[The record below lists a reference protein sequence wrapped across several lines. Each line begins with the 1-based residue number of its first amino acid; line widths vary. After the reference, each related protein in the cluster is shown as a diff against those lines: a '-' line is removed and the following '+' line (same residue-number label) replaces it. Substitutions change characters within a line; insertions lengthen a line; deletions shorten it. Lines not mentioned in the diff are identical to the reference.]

1 MFFRRWLANM
11 LGANTTV
18 GLVPDTNILDIRYIA
33 ETPELAAA
41 LAELIRTA
49 YLDETLSADQSG
61 AMETAEW
68 FAKQRDELSERL
80 TQAQKTM
87 TDFERDNDVVLL
99 TGDSTGQETRLRSWR
114 SIVPRQSNDV
124 VSATTFA
131 PATKALAQIRQR
143 ISAASQSLGPNHP
156 DMIALREQERS
167 LEQAAAQEQAALEPG
182 QGRSRM
188 TQEQLRQ
195 QESRVIDQGEKADEL
210 RRLAA
215 DVQLLE
221 NQYAATARRAAD
233 AEMMA
238 SSIETGFSAFGPAT
252 VPIEPAFPQYGKVI
266 GLSLGLGLGL
276 GILTALLI
284 ELLSLKVRHIG
295 DLQMVGARVLNAKTQ
310 AGQQDRPGNWLKD
323 LFGRARLI
331 AKRRQ
336 VEGAVSLQ

>member
-1 MFFRRWLANM
+1 MTPAALLRLLWARRLFILLSAIGCCAVAVTVAALSPTYYQSSARVQLDIMGRDAVNGGAMSSEYALAYVATQAELIKDYSVTGRAADASGLLASPQMAAAYQASSARQEMDFRRWLANM

-167 LEQAAAQEQAALEPG
+167 L
-182 QGRSRM
+182 
-188 TQEQLRQ
+188 
-195 QESRVIDQGEKADEL
+195 
-210 RRLAA
+210 
-215 DVQLLE
+215 
-221 NQYAATARRAAD
+221 
-233 AEMMA
+233 
-238 SSIETGFSAFGPAT
+238 
-252 VPIEPAFPQYGKVI
+252 
-266 GLSLGLGLGL
+266 
-276 GILTALLI
+276 
-284 ELLSLKVRHIG
+284 
-295 DLQMVGARVLNAKTQ
+295 
-310 AGQQDRPGNWLKD
+310 DRPRHRNRPLWNPGKD
-323 LFGRARLI
+323 ARA
-331 AKRRQ
+331 
-336 VEGAVSLQ
+336 